1 MVLHQGKGTGLFQ
14 TALVKKPLILAFVRQ
29 AAALLLRQFATM
41 LNRRHLRIKIL
52 QVLFGYYQDDERDVK
67 KARKALDHST
77 EKMQELYLLLLDM
90 IASMQGLAID
100 RIEAGYKKQLPSK
113 EDLHP
118 NTKFVT
124 NKPLRTLTN
133 SKTLRK
139 ACEEHG
145 VGWGNRQ
152 ELLKAIFKG
161 LLDHEE
167 YKEYMASE
175 ERGFQFERESL
186 VRMFR
191 KHMVN
196 FQRFQDMLEEESIFW
211 VDDLDLAASMVIKTI
226 KTIKE
231 GDDDVELLPLWR
243 EDDDDKDFME
253 VLFTKTLS
261 LGEGSEGLIQEGAK
275 NWELERIATTDR
287 ILMKMA
293 LAEAQ
298 CFESI
303 PLKVTLNE
311 YIELS
316 KYYST
321 PKSHGFING
330 ILDQL
335 FTKLKDEGSIKK
347 VGRGLIE

>member
-1 MVLHQGKGTGLFQ
+1 MAIDLSSSFTNRARRL
-14 TALVKKPLILAFVRQ
+14 TLAPVIGFP
-29 AAALLLRQFATM
+29 T
-41 LNRRHLRIKIL
+41 
-52 QVLFGYYQDDERDVK
+52 
-67 KARKALDHST
+67 
-77 EKMQELYLLLLDM
+77 
-90 IASMQGLAID
+90 LAIE
-100 RIEAGYKKQLPSK
+100 RIEAGYKKQLPSP
-113 EDLHP
+113 EDLNP

-124 NKPLRTLTN
+124 NKPLRVLAN
-133 SKTLRK
+133 SKHLRK
-139 ACEEHG
+139 ACDAHG
-145 VGWGNRQ
+145 VGWANRQ
-152 ELLKAIFKG
+152 ELLKAIFRA

-167 YKEYMASE
+167 YTEYMASE
-175 ERGFQFERESL
+175 ERGFQVDRESL

-196 FQRFQDMLEEESIFW
+196 FDLFQDMLEEESIFW
-211 VDDLDLAASMVIKTI
+211 VDDLDLAASMAIKTI

-231 GDDDVELLPLWR
+231 GDEEVELLPLWR
-243 EDDDDKDFME
+243 DDDDDKAFME
-253 VLFTKTLS
+253 DLFTQTLA
-261 LGEGSEGLIQEGAK
+261 LGEESEALIKEGAQ

-293 LAEAQ
+293 LAEART
-298 CFESI
+298 FESI

-335 FTKLKDEGSIKK
+335 FTKLKEGGKIKK

>member
-1 MVLHQGKGTGLFQ
+1 
-14 TALVKKPLILAFVRQ
+14 
-29 AAALLLRQFATM
+29 M

-52 QVLFGYYQDDERDVK
+52 HVLFGYYQDEDRDPK
-67 KARKALDHST
+67 RSRQALDHST
-77 EKMQELYLLLLDM
+77 QKMQELYLMLLDM
-90 IASMQGLAID
+90 VGSMQALAIE
-100 RIEAGYKKQLPSK
+100 RIEAGYKKQLPSP
-113 EDLHP
+113 EDLNP

-124 NKPLRTLTN
+124 NKPLRVLAN
-133 SKTLRK
+133 SENLRK
-139 ACEEHG
+139 ACEAHG
-145 VGWGNRQ
+145 VGWANRQ
-152 ELLKAIFKG
+152 ELLKGIFRA

-167 YKEYMASE
+167 YTEYMASE
-175 ERGFQFERESL
+175 ERGFQADRESL
-186 VRMFR
+186 IRMFR

-196 FQRFQDMLEEESIFW
+196 FDLFQDMLEEESIFW
-211 VDDLDLAASMVIKTI
+211 VDDLDLAASMAIKTI

-231 GDDDVELLPLWR
+231 GDEEVELLPLWR
-243 EDDDDKDFME
+243 DDDDDKAFME
-253 VLFTKTLS
+253 DLFTQTLA
-261 LGEGSEGLIQEGAK
+261 LGEESEAHIKEGAQ

-293 LAEAQ
+293 LAEART
-298 CFESI
+298 FESI

-335 FTKLKDEGSIKK
+335 FIKLKESGKIKK

>member
-1 MVLHQGKGTGLFQ
+1 
-14 TALVKKPLILAFVRQ
+14 
-29 AAALLLRQFATM
+29 M

-52 QVLFGYYQDDERDVK
+52 QVLFGFYQDEDRNPGR
-67 KARKALDHST
+67 AQQALTHST
-77 EKMQELYLLLLDM
+77 EKMQQLYLLLLDM
-90 IASMQGLAID
+90 VRSMQGLAID
-100 RIEAGYKKQLPSK
+100 RIEAGYKKKLPSQ

-124 NKPLRTLTN
+124 NKPLRILAS
-133 SKTLRK
+133 SKNLQK
-139 ACEEHG
+139 ACEAHG
-145 VGWGNRQ
+145 VSWGNHQ
-152 ELLKAIFKG
+152 ELLRSIFKG
-161 LLDHEE
+161 LLEHEE
-167 YKEYMASE
+167 YTAYMESD
-175 ERGFQFERESL
+175 ERGFQVERESL
-186 VRMFR
+186 IRMFR

-196 FQRFQDMLEEESIFW
+196 VERFQDMLEEESIFW
-211 VDDLDLAASMVIKTI
+211 VDDLDLAASMAIKTI
-226 KTIKE
+226 KTLKE

-243 EDDDDKDFME
+243 DDDDDKAFME
-253 VLFTKTLS
+253 DLFTQTLA
-261 LGEGSEGLIQEGAK
+261 LGEESEAMIQVAAK

-293 LAEAQ
+293 LAEART
-298 CFESI
+298 FESI

-335 FTKLKDEGSIKK
+335 FAQLREEGKIKK

>member
-1 MVLHQGKGTGLFQ
+1 
-14 TALVKKPLILAFVRQ
+14 
-29 AAALLLRQFATM
+29 M

-52 QVLFGYYQDDERDVK
+52 HVLFGYYQDEDRDIK
-67 KARKALDHST
+67 RARQALDHST
-77 EKMQELYLLLLDM
+77 QKMQELYLLLLDM
-90 IASMQGLAID
+90 IGSMQALAID
-100 RIEAGYKKQLPSK
+100 RIEAGYKKKLPST
-113 EDLHP
+113 EDLNP

-124 NKPLRTLTN
+124 NKPLRILAN
-133 SKTLRK
+133 SKNLRK
-139 ACEEHG
+139 ACDEHG
-145 VGWGNRQ
+145 IGWGNRQ
-152 ELLKAIFKG
+152 ELLRTIFKG
-161 LLDHEE
+161 LMEHEE
-167 YKEYMASE
+167 YLEYMASE
-175 ERGFQFERESL
+175 DRGFQFDRESL

-196 FQRFQDMLEEESIFW
+196 VERFQDMLEEESIFW

-231 GDDDVELLPLWR
+231 GDEDVELLPLWR
-243 EDDDDKDFME
+243 DDDDDKAFME
-253 VLFTKTLS
+253 DLFTQTLAQ
-261 LGEGSEGLIQEGAK
+261 GEQSETLIQEGAQ

-298 CFESI
+298 TFGSI

-335 FTKLKDEGSIKK
+335 FAKLKESGEIKK

>member
-1 MVLHQGKGTGLFQ
+1 
-14 TALVKKPLILAFVRQ
+14 
-29 AAALLLRQFATM
+29 M

-52 QVLFGYYQDDERDVK
+52 HVLFGYYQDEDRDPK
-67 KARKALDHST
+67 RSRQALDHST
-77 EKMQELYLLLLDM
+77 QKMQELYLMLLDM
-90 IASMQGLAID
+90 VGSMQALAIE
-100 RIEAGYKKQLPSK
+100 RIEAGYKKQLPSP
-113 EDLHP
+113 EDLNP

-124 NKPLRTLTN
+124 NKPLRVLAN
-133 SKTLRK
+133 SEHLRK
-139 ACEEHG
+139 ACDAHG
-145 VGWGNRQ
+145 VGWANRQ
-152 ELLKAIFKG
+152 ELLKAIFRA

-167 YKEYMASE
+167 YTEYMASE
-175 ERGFQFERESL
+175 ERGFQVDRESL

-196 FQRFQDMLEEESIFW
+196 FDLFQDMLEEESIFW
-211 VDDLDLAASMVIKTI
+211 VDDLDLAASMAIKTI

-231 GDDDVELLPLWR
+231 GDEEVELLPLWR
-243 EDDDDKDFME
+243 DDDDDKTFME
-253 VLFTKTLS
+253 DLFTQTLA
-261 LGEGSEGLIQEGAK
+261 LGEESEALIKEGAQ

-293 LAEAQ
+293 LAEART
-298 CFESI
+298 FESI

-335 FTKLKDEGSIKK
+335 FTKLKEGGKIKK

>member
-1 MVLHQGKGTGLFQ
+1 
-14 TALVKKPLILAFVRQ
+14 
-29 AAALLLRQFATM
+29 M

-52 QVLFGYYQDDERDVK
+52 HVLFGYYQDEDRDPK
-67 KARKALDHST
+67 RSRQALDHST
-77 EKMQELYLLLLDM
+77 QKMQELYLMLLDM
-90 IASMQGLAID
+90 VGSMQALAIE
-100 RIEAGYKKQLPSK
+100 RIEAGYKKQLPSP
-113 EDLHP
+113 EDLNP

-124 NKPLRTLTN
+124 NKPLRVLAN
-133 SKTLRK
+133 SKHLRK
-139 ACEEHG
+139 ACDAHG
-145 VGWGNRQ
+145 VGWANRQ
-152 ELLKAIFKG
+152 ELLKAIFRA

-167 YKEYMASE
+167 YTEYMASE
-175 ERGFQFERESL
+175 ERGFQVDRESL

-196 FQRFQDMLEEESIFW
+196 FDLFQDMLEEERIFW
-211 VDDLDLAASMVIKTI
+211 VDDLDLAASMAIKTI

-231 GDDDVELLPLWR
+231 GDEEVELLSLWR
-243 EDDDDKDFME
+243 DDDDDKAFME
-253 VLFTKTLS
+253 DLFSQTLA
-261 LGEGSEGLIQEGAK
+261 LGEESEALIKEGAQ

-293 LAEAQ
+293 LAEART
-298 CFESI
+298 FESI

-335 FTKLKDEGSIKK
+335 FTKLKEGGKIKK

>member
-1 MVLHQGKGTGLFQ
+1 
-14 TALVKKPLILAFVRQ
+14 
-29 AAALLLRQFATM
+29 M

-52 QVLFGYYQDDERDVK
+52 HVLFGYYQDEDRDPK
-67 KARKALDHST
+67 RSRQALDHST
-77 EKMQELYLLLLDM
+77 QKMQELYLMLLDM
-90 IASMQGLAID
+90 VGSMQALAIE
-100 RIEAGYKKQLPSK
+100 RIEAGYKKQLPAP
-113 EDLHP
+113 EDLNP

-124 NKPLRTLTN
+124 NKPLRVLAN
-133 SKTLRK
+133 SENLRK
-139 ACEEHG
+139 ACDVHG
-145 VGWGNRQ
+145 VGWANRQ
-152 ELLKAIFKG
+152 DLLKAIFRT
-161 LLDHEE
+161 LLNHEE
-167 YKEYMASE
+167 YTEYMASE
-175 ERGFQFERESL
+175 ERGFQMDRESL

-191 KHMVN
+191 KHIVN
-196 FQRFQDMLEEESIFW
+196 FDLFQDMLEEESIFW
-211 VDDLDLAASMVIKTI
+211 VDDLDLAASMAIKTI

-231 GDDDVELLPLWR
+231 SDEEVELLPLWR
-243 EDDDDKDFME
+243 DDDDDKAFME
-253 VLFTKTLS
+253 DLFTQTLA
-261 LGEGSEGLIQEGAK
+261 LGEESEAHIKEGAQ

-293 LAEAQ
+293 LAEART
-298 CFESI
+298 FESI

-335 FTKLKDEGSIKK
+335 FTKLKESGEIKK

>member
-1 MVLHQGKGTGLFQ
+1 
-14 TALVKKPLILAFVRQ
+14 
-29 AAALLLRQFATM
+29 M

-52 QVLFGYYQDDERDVK
+52 QVLFGYYQDEDRDPK
-67 KARKALDHST
+67 RSRQALDHST
-77 EKMQELYLLLLDM
+77 QKMQELYLMLLDM
-90 IASMQGLAID
+90 VGSMQALAIE
-100 RIEAGYKKQLPSK
+100 RIEAGYKKQLPSP
-113 EDLHP
+113 EDLNP

-124 NKPLRTLTN
+124 NKPLRVLAN
-133 SKTLRK
+133 SEHLRK
-139 ACEEHG
+139 ACDAHG
-145 VGWGNRQ
+145 VGWANRQ
-152 ELLKAIFKG
+152 ELLKAIFRA

-167 YKEYMASE
+167 YTEYMASE
-175 ERGFQFERESL
+175 ERGFQVDRESL

-196 FQRFQDMLEEESIFW
+196 FDLFQDMLEEESIFW
-211 VDDLDLAASMVIKTI
+211 VDDLDLAASMAIKTI

-231 GDDDVELLPLWR
+231 GDEEVELLPLWR
-243 EDDDDKDFME
+243 DDDDDKAFME
-253 VLFTKTLS
+253 DLFTQTLA
-261 LGEGSEGLIQEGAK
+261 LGEESEALIKEGAQ

-293 LAEAQ
+293 LAEART
-298 CFESI
+298 FESI

-335 FTKLKDEGSIKK
+335 FTKLKEGGKIKK

>member
-1 MVLHQGKGTGLFQ
+1 M
-14 TALVKKPLILAFVRQ
+14 
-29 AAALLLRQFATM
+29 
-41 LNRRHLRIKIL
+41 
-52 QVLFGYYQDDERDVK
+52 
-67 KARKALDHST
+67 
-77 EKMQELYLLLLDM
+77 
-90 IASMQGLAID
+90 AID
-100 RIEAGYKKQLPSK
+100 RIEAGYKKKLPST
-113 EDLHP
+113 EDLNP

-124 NKPLRTLTN
+124 NKPLRILAN
-133 SKTLRK
+133 SKNLRK
-139 ACEEHG
+139 ACDEHG
-145 VGWGNRQ
+145 IGWGNRQ
-152 ELLKAIFKG
+152 ELLRTIFKG
-161 LLDHEE
+161 LMEHEE
-167 YKEYMASE
+167 YLEYMASE
-175 ERGFQFERESL
+175 DRGFQFDRESL

-196 FQRFQDMLEEESIFW
+196 VERFQDMLEEESIFW

-231 GDDDVELLPLWR
+231 GDEDVELLPLWR
-243 EDDDDKDFME
+243 DDDDDKAFME
-253 VLFTKTLS
+253 NLFTQTLAQ
-261 LGEGSEGLIQEGAK
+261 GEQSETLIQEGAQ

-298 CFESI
+298 TFGSI

-335 FTKLKDEGSIKK
+335 FAKLKESGNIKK

>member
-1 MVLHQGKGTGLFQ
+1 
-14 TALVKKPLILAFVRQ
+14 
-29 AAALLLRQFATM
+29 M

-52 QVLFGYYQDDERDVK
+52 HVLFGHYQDEDRDPK
-67 KARKALDHST
+67 RSRQALDQST
-77 EKMQELYLLLLDM
+77 HKMQELYLLLLDM
-90 IASMQGLAID
+90 IGSMQILAIE
-100 RIEAGYKKQLPSK
+100 RIEAGYKKQLPSP
-113 EDLHP
+113 EDLNP

-124 NKPLRTLTN
+124 NKPLRVLAN
-133 SKTLRK
+133 SENLRR
-139 ACEEHG
+139 ACDAHG
-145 VGWGNRQ
+145 VGWANRQ
-152 ELLKAIFKG
+152 KLLKAIFKA

-167 YKEYMASE
+167 YTDYMASD
-175 ERGFQFERESL
+175 ERDFQVDRESL

-196 FQRFQDMLEEESIFW
+196 FDIFQDMLEEESIFW
-211 VDDLDLAASMVIKTI
+211 VDDLDLAASMAIKTI

-231 GDDDVELLPLWR
+231 GDEEVELLPLWR
-243 EDDDDKDFME
+243 DDDDDKAFME
-253 VLFTKTLS
+253 DLFTQTLA
-261 LGEGSEGLIQEGAK
+261 LGEESEAHIKEGAQ

-293 LAEAQ
+293 LAEART
-298 CFESI
+298 FESI

-335 FTKLKDEGSIKK
+335 FTKLKESGAIKK

>member
-1 MVLHQGKGTGLFQ
+1 
-14 TALVKKPLILAFVRQ
+14 
-29 AAALLLRQFATM
+29 M

-52 QVLFGYYQDDERDVK
+52 HVLFGYYQDEDRDPK
-67 KARKALDHST
+67 RSRQALDHST
-77 EKMQELYLLLLDM
+77 QKMQELYLMLLDM
-90 IASMQGLAID
+90 VGSMQALAIE
-100 RIEAGYKKQLPSK
+100 RIEAGYKKQLPSP
-113 EDLHP
+113 EDLNP

-124 NKPLRTLTN
+124 NKPLRVLAN
-133 SKTLRK
+133 SENLRK
-139 ACEEHG
+139 ACEAHG
-145 VGWGNRQ
+145 VGWANRQ
-152 ELLKAIFKG
+152 ELLKGIFRA

-167 YKEYMASE
+167 YTEYMASE
-175 ERGFQFERESL
+175 ERGFQADRESL
-186 VRMFR
+186 IRMFR

-196 FQRFQDMLEEESIFW
+196 FDLFQDMLEEESIFW
-211 VDDLDLAASMVIKTI
+211 VDDLDLAASMAIKTI

-231 GDDDVELLPLWR
+231 GDEEVELLPLWR
-243 EDDDDKDFME
+243 DDDDDKAFME
-253 VLFTKTLS
+253 DLFTQTLA
-261 LGEGSEGLIQEGAK
+261 LGEESEAHIKEGAQ

-293 LAEAQ
+293 LAEART
-298 CFESI
+298 FESI

-335 FTKLKDEGSIKK
+335 FTKLKESGKIKK
-347 VGRGLIE
+347 FGRGLIE

>member
-1 MVLHQGKGTGLFQ
+1 
-14 TALVKKPLILAFVRQ
+14 
-29 AAALLLRQFATM
+29 M

-52 QVLFGYYQDDERDVK
+52 HVLFGYYQDEDRDPK
-67 KARKALDHST
+67 RSRQALDHST
-77 EKMQELYLLLLDM
+77 QKMQELYLMLLDM
-90 IASMQGLAID
+90 VGSMQALAIE
-100 RIEAGYKKQLPSK
+100 RIEAGYKKQLPSP
-113 EDLHP
+113 EDLNP

-124 NKPLRTLTN
+124 NKPLRVLAN
-133 SKTLRK
+133 SEHLRK
-139 ACEEHG
+139 ACDAHG
-145 VGWGNRQ
+145 VGWANRQ
-152 ELLKAIFKG
+152 ELLKAIFRA

-167 YKEYMASE
+167 YTEYMASE
-175 ERGFQFERESL
+175 ERGFQVDRESL

-196 FQRFQDMLEEESIFW
+196 FDLFQDMLEEESIFW
-211 VDDLDLAASMVIKTI
+211 VDDLDLAASMAIKTI

-231 GDDDVELLPLWR
+231 GDEEVELLPLWR
-243 EDDDDKDFME
+243 DDDDDKAFME
-253 VLFTKTLS
+253 DLFTQTLA
-261 LGEGSEGLIQEGAK
+261 LGEESEALIKEGAQ

-293 LAEAQ
+293 LAEART
-298 CFESI
+298 FESI

-335 FTKLKDEGSIKK
+335 FTRLKEGGKIKK

>member
-1 MVLHQGKGTGLFQ
+1 
-14 TALVKKPLILAFVRQ
+14 
-29 AAALLLRQFATM
+29 M

-52 QVLFGYYQDDERDVK
+52 QVLFGFYQDEDRNLK
-67 KARKALDHST
+67 RAHSALTHST
-77 EKMQELYLLLLDM
+77 EKMQQLYLLLLDM
-90 IASMQGLAID
+90 LGSMQGLAID
-100 RIEAGYKKQLPSK
+100 RIEAGYKKKLPSK

-124 NKPLRTLTN
+124 NKPLRVLAG

-139 ACEEHG
+139 ACDEHG
-145 VGWGNRQ
+145 AGWGNKQ
-152 ELLKAIFKG
+152 DLLRAIFRG
-161 LLDHEE
+161 LIEHEE
-167 YKEYMASE
+167 YIEYMASE
-175 ERGFQFERESL
+175 ERGFQVERESL
-186 VRMFR
+186 IRMFR
-191 KHMVN
+191 KHMIN
-196 FQRFQDMLEEESIFW
+196 FDRLHDMLEEESIFW
-211 VDDLDLAASMVIKTI
+211 VDDLDLAASMAIKTI

-231 GDDDVELLPLWR
+231 GDDDLELIPLWR
-243 EDDDDKDFME
+243 EDDDDKAFME
-253 VLFTKTLS
+253 DLFTQTLA
-261 LGEGSEGLIQEGAK
+261 LGEESEAMIKESAQ

-293 LAEAQ
+293 IAEAQ
-298 CFESI
+298 TFPSI

-335 FTKLKDEGSIKK
+335 FAGLKAEGKIKK

>member
-1 MVLHQGKGTGLFQ
+1 
-14 TALVKKPLILAFVRQ
+14 
-29 AAALLLRQFATM
+29 M

-52 QVLFGYYQDDERDVK
+52 HVLFGYYQDEDRDPK
-67 KARKALDHST
+67 RSRQALDHST
-77 EKMQELYLLLLDM
+77 QKMQELYLMLLDM
-90 IASMQGLAID
+90 VGSMQALAIE
-100 RIEAGYKKQLPSK
+100 RIEAGYKKQLPSP
-113 EDLHP
+113 EDLNP

-124 NKPLRTLTN
+124 NKPLRVLAN
-133 SKTLRK
+133 SEHLRK
-139 ACEEHG
+139 ACDAHG
-145 VGWGNRQ
+145 VGWANRQ
-152 ELLKAIFKG
+152 ELLKAIFRA

-167 YKEYMASE
+167 YTEYMASE
-175 ERGFQFERESL
+175 ERGFQVDRESL

-196 FQRFQDMLEEESIFW
+196 FDLFQDMLEEESIFW
-211 VDDLDLAASMVIKTI
+211 VDDLDLAASMAIKTI

-231 GDDDVELLPLWR
+231 GDEELELLPLWR
-243 EDDDDKDFME
+243 DDDDDKAFME
-253 VLFTKTLS
+253 DLFTQTLA
-261 LGEGSEGLIQEGAK
+261 LGEESEALIKEGAQ

-293 LAEAQ
+293 LAEART
-298 CFESI
+298 FESI

-335 FTKLKDEGSIKK
+335 FTKLKEGGKIKK

>member
-1 MVLHQGKGTGLFQ
+1 MFSGM
-14 TALVKKPLILAFVRQ
+14 
-29 AAALLLRQFATM
+29 AALLLLQFATM

-52 QVLFGYYQDDERDVK
+52 HVLFGFYQDEDRDIQR
-67 KARKALDHST
+67 ARQALDHST
-77 EKMQELYLLLLDM
+77 QKMQELYLLLLDM
-90 IASMQGLAID
+90 IGSMQALAID
-100 RIEAGYKKQLPSK
+100 RIEAGYKKKLPTS
-113 EDLHP
+113 EDLNP

-124 NKPLRTLTN
+124 NKPLRILAN
-133 SKTLRK
+133 SKNLRK
-139 ACEEHG
+139 ACDAHG
-145 VGWGNRQ
+145 VGWANRQ
-152 ELLKAIFKG
+152 ELLRTIFKG
-161 LLDHEE
+161 LLEHEE
-167 YKEYMASE
+167 YAEYMASE
-175 ERGFQFERESL
+175 DRGFQFDRESL

-191 KHMVN
+191 KHMINVEM
-196 FQRFQDMLEEESIFW
+196 FQDMLEEESIFW
-211 VDDLDLAASMVIKTI
+211 VDDLDLAASMAIKTI
-226 KTIKE
+226 KTLKE
-231 GDDDVELLPLWR
+231 GDDDIELLPLWR
-243 EDDDDKDFME
+243 DDDDDKAFMDD
-253 VLFTKTLS
+253 LFTKTLA
-261 LGEGSEGLIQEGAK
+261 LGEVSETMIQEGAQ

-298 CFESI
+298 SFESI

-335 FTKLKDEGSIKK
+335 FGKLKESGDIKK